1 MKGLT
6 IDLIKQKRKISKL
19 SNSSFEITESKEQR
33 KKNIEN

>member
-19 SNSSFEITESKEQR
+19 NNSSFEITESKEQR